1 MDEPSYLRIAADL
14 KNLAT
19 IRRFVEGVA
28 RRGNGNPQAITDV
41 LIATNEA
48 ATNVILHGY
57 QGQPGVIEVE
67 VAYDQDALV
76 VYLRD
81 RAPRFDPTSTPALD
95 VRLPLEQRPLGGMG
109 VHMMRQ
115 LADELIYRTT
125 DDGRN
130 ELVLVKKG
138 VRESR

>member
-19 IRRFVEGVA
+19 IRCFVEGVA

-95 VRLPLEQRPLGGMG
+95 VTLPLEQRPLGGMG